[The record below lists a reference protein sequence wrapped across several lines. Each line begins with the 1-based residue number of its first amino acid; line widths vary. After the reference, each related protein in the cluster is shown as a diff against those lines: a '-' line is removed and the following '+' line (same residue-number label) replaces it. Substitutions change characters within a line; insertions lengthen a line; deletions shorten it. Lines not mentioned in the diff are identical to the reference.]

1 MNYKLHYEKLINR
14 AKDRKIN
21 GYTETH
27 HIIPRCMNGTDDKDN
42 LVDLTAREHFIAH
55 LLLLKI
61 YPKQYSLIKA
71 LNMMCMGHTEHRS
84 MNRMYGWLR
93 EKFSK
98 EMSVSQSGDKNSQH
112 GTIWI
117 HNLDLKESKKIPKGD
132 NIPDGW
138 LKGRKINF
146 ELKSVKICN
155 KCGQITCIRPDIC
168 RNTQRINTF
177 IEFLGFDPNTKGKL
191 EYYNEFDRVVE
202 LLKNDYIVANLSIE
216 DIKNKYKFNSN
227 ERVRMM
233 FKSLNIELRTKS
245 EARNLVVNKEG

>member
-1 MNYKLHYEKLINR
+1 MTYKLHYEKLINR

-21 GYTETH
+21 GYTESH

-71 LNMMCMGHTEHRS
+71 LNMMCVGHREHRS

-98 EMSVSQSGDKNSQH
+98 EMSISQSGDKNSQH

-138 LKGRKINF
+138 LKGRKMLFI
-146 ELKSVKICN
+146 EN
-155 KCGQITCIRPDIC
+155 KCNTCGVLLISKKNKFCEKC
-168 RNTQRINTF
+168 RNLNKIND
-177 IEFLGFDPNTKGKL
+177 EKKHKFLEL
-191 EYYNEFDRVVE
+191 YNEN
-202 LLKNDYIVANLSIE
+202 KSI
-216 DIKNKYKFNSN
+216 N
-227 ERVRMM
+227 
-233 FKSLNIELRTKS
+233 KSLKLMGYPGNVGGHS
-245 EARNLVVNKEG
+245 VWARNILNNK

>member
-1 MNYKLHYEKLINR
+1 MNYELQYEKLINR

-21 GYTETH
+21 GYTESH

-71 LNMMCMGHTEHRS
+71 LNMMCVGHREHRS

-98 EMSVSQSGDKNSQH
+98 EMSLSQSGEKNSQH

-132 NIPDGW
+132 VIPEGW
-138 LKGRKINF
+138 LKGRKMNF
-146 ELKSVKICN
+146 DLVSIKKDTKESYNEKRRVKKLQNFILSEECKMN
-155 KCGQITCIRPDIC
+155 
-168 RNTQRINTF
+168 RINDK
-177 IEFLGFDPNTKGKL
+177 IDYKNYVINL
-191 EYYNEFDRVVE
+191 YYIF
-202 LLKNDYIVANLSIE
+202 KSGDYNSVR
-216 DIKNKYKFNSN
+216 DFHRKYKPNCSVMTLSNIWRKNIKEYKTNSTSN
-227 ERVRMM
+227 Y
-233 FKSLNIELRTKS
+233 KSKGEWQN
-245 EARNLVVNKEG
+245 G